1 MTITPEVKTF
11 VGSEVA
17 VETSTGTVQGTL
29 LSCTTRS
36 LWLVAGEDEID
47 MGSAFSSNVGAVGV
61 SGQGPCR

>member
-1 MTITPEVKTF
+1 MTVTPEVKTF

-36 LWLVAGEDEID
+36 LWLVAGEDDVMVPMTTVHSVHPPPPI
-47 MGSAFSSNVGAVGV
+47 V
-61 SGQGPCR
+61 